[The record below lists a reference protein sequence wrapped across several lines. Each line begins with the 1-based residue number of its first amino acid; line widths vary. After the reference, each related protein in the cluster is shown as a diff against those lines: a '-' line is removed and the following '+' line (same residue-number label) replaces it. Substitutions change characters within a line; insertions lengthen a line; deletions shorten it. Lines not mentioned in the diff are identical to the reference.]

1 MLPPPNLRAL
11 AGGGGL
17 NPSQRGQAETI
28 WQAALAEDVASYP
41 TEERLFWTTFML
53 VNHHAEQG
61 RREASVDLLERALP
75 RFTQPRFSQ
84 VAAGMLARSLA
95 AQGNAERA
103 WQVLTRLD
111 AASDDLQIDTNYRFS
126 TAYVALLGG
135 DARTVLTV
143 LGNAIDDVPISDAY
157 DRVCALYRAHAHEAV
172 GNLELAVQQL
182 EQAAPT
188 PEEIELLES
197 MVRMTPQL
205 PLVPQSLPRAKVA
218 VTRIQQEAITTGSQ
232 LNVGRMV
239 GSMFLVLPVV
249 LGGAFL
255 SETVI
260 PADLQPVFIGG
271 LVVLAS
277 LVSGFVVFGALFKG
291 AARHKVLVRRGV
303 DAWAKVMVV
312 EQTGTRVNDQPMLRL
327 RMLVEVPGKPGYAV
341 LHREVVPQ
349 IRLAQLQPGVQLPVK
364 VDPQDPRNMAIA
376 WA

>member
-1 MLPPPNLRAL
+1 M
-11 AGGGGL
+11 
-17 NPSQRGQAETI
+17 
-28 WQAALAEDVASYP
+28 
-41 TEERLFWTTFML
+41 
-53 VNHHAEQG
+53 
-61 RREASVDLLERALP
+61 
-75 RFTQPRFSQ
+75 
-84 VAAGMLARSLA
+84 
-95 AQGNAERA
+95 
-103 WQVLTRLD
+103 
-111 AASDDLQIDTNYRFS
+111 
-126 TAYVALLGG
+126 
-135 DARTVLTV
+135 LTV

-291 AARHKVLVRRGV
+291 AARRKVLVRRGV

-327 RMLVEVPGKPGYAV
+327 RMLVEVPGKAAYAV
-341 LHREVVPQ
+341 LHREGVPQ